1 MLIRSTRSSNILLD
15 DDVDDRSVDRRK
27 LIEKLFWIGGRSLYW
42 NWFQME
48 CYGLDNIPQDR
59 PYILASNHN
68 SHLDAGAIVASLW
81 PRTDRVYSLVAK
93 DYFCDG
99 CLKEWFVKTFFNG
112 IPFDRRGQFVDG
124 MRGCEEVVGKRCP
137 VIMFPEGT
145 RSRTGK
151 LQPFKPGLGFLA
163 LKLNVPI
170 VPVYIQGTYQAL
182 PKGKWLPRRHP
193 IQVRFGSP
201 LEIVPYLGQQEKA
214 NSRQLYQEIVNDV
227 SRAIEELQV
236 RTALL

>member
-1 MLIRSTRSSNILLD
+1 MLIPSTSSNKTLLT
-15 DDVDDRSVDRRK
+15 DDVDDRSVARRQ
-27 LIEKLFWIGGRSLYW
+27 LIEKLFWISGRSLYW
-42 NWFQME
+42 HWFQME
-48 CYGLDNIPQDR
+48 CYGLENIPQDR

-81 PRTDRVYSLVAK
+81 HQTDRVYSLVAK

-99 CLKEWFVKTFFNG
+99 CVKEWFVKTFFNG
-112 IPFDRRGQFVDG
+112 IPFDRRGQFMDG
-124 MRGCEEVVGKRCP
+124 VRGCEDVISKRCP

-170 VPVYIQGTYQAL
+170 VPVCIEGTYQAL
-182 PKGKWLPRRHP
+182 PKGKWFPRRHP

-201 LEIVPYLGQQEKA
+201 VEIVPYLEKQEKA
-214 NSRQLYQEIVNDV
+214 SRQLYQQIVNDV
-227 SRAIEELQV
+227 SNAIEEL
-236 RTALL
+236 RG